1 MIEILQWSTLAVC
14 GLIAT
19 ARIPSAV
26 RGENRTLFWIFA
38 LMTLAILLSIEA
50 PYVAIDRAL
59 GGFNLANLILRF
71 VIFAAILC
79 VGIRVTRGF
88 GAAGGYRLL
97 TGRTGMAVLALVSL
111 AVVTGFLLIDSGGSS
126 AGLAHISAKGGTD
139 ALLVEYYGAA
149 GRAYPAYVSL
159 VLLPAMVRAV
169 RSSLP
174 LPIRSAAFLLAVGA
188 VAIALTLF
196 FPVIPPTWGP
206 AEFVINY
213 TAILCFV
220 IGLALIWAAKVR
232 YRTQRSGG
240 KGRLLKTNRKNS
252 QNH

>member
-19 ARIPSAV
+19 ARIPSAL

-88 GAAGGYRLL
+88 GATDGYRLL
-97 TGRTGMAVLALVSL
+97 TGRIGMAVLALVSL
-111 AVVTGFLLIDSGGSS
+111 AVVVVFLLIDSEGSS
-126 AGLAHISAKGGTD
+126 AGLARISAKGSTD

-174 LPIRSAAFLLAVGA
+174 VPIRSAAFLLAVGA

-196 FPVIPPTWGP
+196 FPIIPPGWGA

-220 IGLALIWAAKVR
+220 VGLALIWAAKIR
-232 YRTQRSGG
+232 YRTQRSAG
-240 KGRLLKTNRKNS
+240 KGDY
-252 QNH
+252 

>member
-14 GLIAT
+14 GLIAVV
-19 ARIPSAV
+19 RVPSAV

-50 PYVAIDRAL
+50 PYVAIDQAL

-88 GAAGGYRLL
+88 GATDGYRLL

-111 AVVTGFLLIDSGGSS
+111 AVVGVFLLMDSRGSS
-126 AGLAHISAKGGTD
+126 SGLAQISIRGGRD
-139 ALLVEYYGAA
+139 AVLVEYYGAA

-159 VLLPAMVRAV
+159 VLLPAMVRAL
-169 RSSLP
+169 RGSLP
-174 LPIRSAAFLLAVGA
+174 LPIRTAAFLLAVGA

-196 FPVIPPTWGP
+196 FPVMPSGWGP
-206 AEFVINY
+206 AKFVVNY
-213 TAILCFV
+213 TAVLCFV
-220 IGLALIWAAKVR
+220 VGLALIWAARVR
-232 YRTQRSGG
+232 YGRSPARPGTFTE
-240 KGRLLKTNRKNS
+240 K
-252 QNH
+252 

>member
-14 GLIAT
+14 GLIAI
-19 ARIPSAV
+19 ARIPSAL

-50 PYVAIDRAL
+50 PYVAIDRVL

-88 GAAGGYRLL
+88 GATGGYRLL
-97 TGRTGMAVLALVSL
+97 TGRTGMAALALVSL
-111 AVVTGFLLIDSGGSS
+111 AVVVVFLMIDSEGSS
-126 AGLAHISAKGGTD
+126 AGLARISAKGSTD

-196 FPVIPPTWGP
+196 FPIIPPGWGA

-213 TAILCFV
+213 TAVLCFV
-220 IGLALIWAAKVR
+220 VGLALIWAAKIR

-240 KGRLLKTNRKNS
+240 KVDY
-252 QNH
+252 

>member
-14 GLIAT
+14 GLVAM
-19 ARIPSAV
+19 ARIPSAL

-88 GAAGGYRLL
+88 GATGGYRLL
-97 TGRTGMAVLALVSL
+97 TGRTGMAVLAVISL
-111 AVVTGFLLIDSGGSS
+111 AVVGVFLMMDSAGSS
-126 AGLAHISAKGGTD
+126 SGLAQISARGGTD
-139 ALLVEYYGAA
+139 AVLVEYYGAA

-196 FPVIPPTWGP
+196 FPVIPPSWGP

-220 IGLALIWAAKVR
+220 VGLALIWAARVR
-232 YRTQRSGG
+232 YGRSAATPRTFTE
-240 KGRLLKTNRKNS
+240 K
-252 QNH
+252 

>member
-14 GLIAT
+14 GLIAI
-19 ARIPSAV
+19 ARVPSML

-50 PYVAIDRAL
+50 PYVAIDQAL

-88 GAAGGYRLL
+88 GATDGYRLL
-97 TGRTGMAVLALVSL
+97 TGRAGLAVLAVVSL
-111 AVVTGFLLIDSGGSS
+111 AVVGVFLLIDSQGSS
-126 AGLAHISAKGGTD
+126 SGLAKISARGGTD
-139 ALLVEYYGAA
+139 AVLVEYYGAA

-188 VAIALTLF
+188 VAIALSLF
-196 FPVIPPTWGP
+196 FPVIPPSWAP
-206 AEFVINY
+206 VEFVINY
-213 TAILCFV
+213 TAVLCFV
-220 IGLALIWAAKVR
+220 VGLALIWAARVGYGR
-232 YRTQRSGG
+232 NAARQRTFTE
-240 KGRLLKTNRKNS
+240 K
-252 QNH
+252 

>member
-14 GLIAT
+14 GLIAVV
-19 ARIPSAV
+19 RVPSAV

-88 GAAGGYRLL
+88 NATTGYRLL

-111 AVVTGFLLIDSGGSS
+111 AVVVVFLMIDSDGSS
-126 AGLAHISAKGGTD
+126 AGLANIAAKGGTD

-169 RSSLP
+169 GSSLP
-174 LPIRSAAFLLAVGA
+174 LPIRTAAFLLAVGA
-188 VAIALTLF
+188 VAIALTLL
-196 FPVIPPTWGP
+196 FPVIPSSWGP

-232 YRTQRSGG
+232 HRTRSRG
-240 KGRLLKTNRKNS
+240 KVDY
-252 QNH
+252 

>member
-1 MIEILQWSTLAVC
+1 MIETLQWSTLAFC
-14 GLIAT
+14 GLIAV

-88 GAAGGYRLL
+88 GASEGYRLL
-97 TGRTGMAVLALVSL
+97 TGRIGMTVLAVISL
-111 AVVTGFLLIDSGGSS
+111 SLIAVFLMIDSEGSS
-126 AGLAHISAKGGTD
+126 AGLVQISARGGTD
-139 ALLVEYYGAA
+139 ALLEEYYGAA
-149 GRAYPAYVSL
+149 GRAYPAFVSL

-174 LPIRSAAFLLAVGA
+174 LPIRSAALLLAIGA
-188 VAIALTLF
+188 VAITLTLF
-196 FPVIPPTWGP
+196 FPLIPPSWGP

-213 TAILCFV
+213 AAILCFV
-220 IGLALIWAAKVR
+220 VGLALIWAAKIR
-232 YRTQRSGG
+232 YRTQADKRSY
-240 KGRLLKTNRKNS
+240 
-252 QNH
+252 